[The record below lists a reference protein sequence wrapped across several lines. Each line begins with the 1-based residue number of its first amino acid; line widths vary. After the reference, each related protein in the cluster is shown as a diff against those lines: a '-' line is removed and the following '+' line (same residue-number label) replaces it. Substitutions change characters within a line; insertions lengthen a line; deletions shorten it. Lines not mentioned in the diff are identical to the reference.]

1 MSYIKGKIS
10 PRPGNKRN
18 GKSRKSRKDA
28 RVTLY
33 PVPAVTHTSYATA
46 TFPVANRAANPT
58 DI

>member
-10 PRPGNKRN
+10 PRPENKRN

-33 PVPAVTHTSYATA
+33 PVPAVTLFSCPQKIRG
-46 TFPVANRAANPT
+46 FKQK
-58 DI
+58 

>member
-10 PRPGNKRN
+10 PRPENKRN

-33 PVPAVTHTSYATA
+33 PVPAVTLFSC
-46 TFPVANRAANPT
+46 PKK
-58 DI
+58 